1 MFISDQFIA
10 ANFNVLPM
18 DVESNWNNLPKKSKE
33 TIIHRLELASQEGSF
48 DSVVEAPWLLLY
60 LPIIFCHDVEDYH
73 WNLWSSKRSAYILAA
88 DYWIKGKSRESLLM
102 VFYATFLEESLARG
116 MDVVYC
122 YYHDEPKLDRISKAF
137 HVDHTQERKICAS
150 FDVPKMYS
158 YFAYLHRAVV
168 STTSGRDMTMFL
180 IARLKE
186 LPGTSKWIG
195 LISRMKHMPA
205 KVHTSTPPVEKA
217 KPQKLMKLTCLAENS
232 DNRLFDLHVYQ
243 DTLFNWVSN
252 VILVSYRIYTHKLL
266 TGSISKVKPQK
277 SFRLPSL
284 VCSRGGKFRI
294 FYTVTSRMKTM
305 NELGIQDGDTVI
317 PIHFGKSGTPY
328 QQSRNN
334 DNKSANDKKP
344 TVKERKSN
352 GKGKRQK
359 KKSKV
364 PSTSKQEQLVNDHI
378 ALREAHSKSM
388 EPVLNELRPLLKIR
402 RDKIASYYLQKAPP
416 KVKKPIKA
424 PKKSDTHLMS
434 ISSNVPLISG
444 KAGKSVYPVLVG
456 EVNNLYKSSKKK
468 FRSLSSSQT
477 QTITLDLHACS
488 RYKALGVLRKHL
500 PKWIDIAMKGEHPFV
515 IPVDIVCGGGN
526 QILSE
531 LVAQFIRDN
540 PQIANRP
547 RGKL

>member
-1 MFISDQFIA
+1 
-10 ANFNVLPM
+10 
-18 DVESNWNNLPKKSKE
+18 
-33 TIIHRLELASQEGSF
+33 
-48 DSVVEAPWLLLY
+48 
-60 LPIIFCHDVEDYH
+60 
-73 WNLWSSKRSAYILAA
+73 
-88 DYWIKGKSRESLLM
+88 M

-150 FDVPKMYS
+150 FDVPSMYS
-158 YFAYLHRAVV
+158 YFAFLHRAVV

-205 KVHTSTPPVEKA
+205 KVHTSTPPVEGE

-232 DNRLFDLHVYQ
+232 DNRLFDLYVYQ

-266 TGSISKVKPQK
+266 TGSVSKAKPHK
-277 SFRLPSL
+277 SLQCPSL
-284 VCSRGGKFRI
+284 KFIRKNKFKY
-294 FYTVTSRMKTM
+294 FYIVTNRTKTM
-305 NELGIQDGDTVI
+305 NELGIKDGDIVFPCHMVDVVT
-317 PIHFGKSGTPY
+317 SN
-328 QQSRNN
+328 QSRNN
-334 DNKSANDKKP
+334 DNKAANNKKP

-359 KKSKV
+359 KKSRA
-364 PSTSKQEQLVNDHI
+364 STKSKQEQLKVDQI
-378 ALREAHSKSM
+378 TLREAHSKSI
-388 EPVLNELRPLLKIR
+388 EQVLNELRPLLKIR

-416 KVKKPIKA
+416 KVKKSIKA
-424 PKKSDTHLMS
+424 PKKSDTHLLMT

-456 EVNNLYKSSKKK
+456 EVANLYKSSKKK

-500 PKWIDIAMKGEHPFV
+500 PKWIDTAMKGDHPFV

-547 RGKL
+547 RGKF